1 MPKEGRYWSSNPIAS
16 IWACELQPF
25 SRTSRIE
32 TFRGNWSLAA
42 KTKERVVFAGRL
54 SFVQLRTNWQ
64 CNYAV
69 YARSRDIKRSFKPCF
84 LSLFFLRRYKQQQ
97 QQHQQKRSKDFD
109 WSQIR
114 LHFKWHRPKIQ
125 TAVRSLSNDG
135 LLLQYIH
142 GTSLADN
149 YYQPPLYF
157 DFLAGYRMNYRKILR
172 IMLVFRSC

>member
-25 SRTSRIE
+25 SRTSPLE

-125 TAVRSLSNDG
+125 TAVYSWDLPSRQLLSASSL
-135 LLLQYIH
+135 
-142 GTSLADN
+142 
-149 YYQPPLYF
+149 
-157 DFLAGYRMNYRKILR
+157 
-172 IMLVFRSC
+172 FRFSCRVQDEL